1 MPAMWQARAAAGA
14 AGRRLRTGAST
25 AASRGAAVPAA
36 IKGAGTEI
44 AWITAHAALY
54 PMGFRPERLPDGS
67 VPAPRSGAEPDHRPG
82 ADALRASPLP
92 YGVDDDGTPI
102 LLLHG
107 LADNRS
113 IFTVLRRSLRRHGFG
128 HVHTVNYSLLTS
140 DVRTAAARL
149 GEHVEMLCE
158 HTGYDRVHLI
168 AHSMGGLIARY
179 YVQRLGG
186 DARVHT
192 LVTLGTPHG
201 GTHAAKLLPVRLGR
215 QLRPDS
221 DVVEELTRPAPCCRT
236 RFVAI
241 WSDLDQLIYPKR
253 NAQLVHSD
261 LDGRSVL
268 VQGVGH
274 MSLPI
279 DRRVV
284 AEVTRTLSHL
294 HADGTTET
302 RAVTSIHPAVASPVP
317 QPRRPDLAGDPPT
330 SLTESGGS
338 TARGSWRR
346 PRRRRRGPTAMP
358 ADASLN
364 QS

>member
-1 MPAMWQARAAAGA
+1 MPAMRQACAA
-14 AGRRLRTGAST
+14 AGRRLRGGTVPT
-25 AASRGAAVPAA
+25 AIR
-36 IKGAGTEI
+36 GAGTEI

-67 VPAPRSGAEPDHRPG
+67 VPPPRSGAEPAGPPRP
-82 ADALRASPLP
+82 DALRASPLP
-92 YGVDDDGTPI
+92 HDVGDDGTPI

-113 IFTVLRRSLRRHGFG
+113 IFTVLRRSLRRQGFG

-140 DVRTAAARL
+140 DIRTAAARL
-149 GEHVEMLCE
+149 AEHVETLCE
-158 HTGYDRVHLI
+158 HTGYDRVHVI
-168 AHSMGGLIARY
+168 AHSLGGLIARY
-179 YVQRLGG
+179 YVQRLDG

-201 GTHAAKLLPVRLGR
+201 GTYAARLLPVRLGR
-215 QLRPDS
+215 QLRPGS
-221 DVVEELTRPAPCCRT
+221 DVVAELTRPAPRCRT

-253 NAQLVHSD
+253 NAQLTHAD

-294 HADGTTET
+294 HTDGSTET
-302 RAVTSIHPAVASPVP
+302 PAVTSIHPAVASPVP
-317 QPRRPDLAGDPPT
+317 QPRRPDLDPADRPT
-330 SLTESGGS
+330 LLTDRGGS
-338 TARGSWRR
+338 DARGSRRGWPWRR
-346 PRRRRRGPTAMP
+346 GGP
-358 ADASLN
+358 ADRDAG
-364 QS
+364 

>member
-1 MPAMWQARAAAGA
+1 MPAMRQACAA
-14 AGRRLRTGAST
+14 AGRRLRAVSLSAGRGGAL
-25 AASRGAAVPAA
+25 PAA
-36 IKGAGTEI
+36 IRGAGTEI

-67 VPAPRSGAEPDHRPG
+67 VPVPRAGDDAAGPRR

-92 YGVDDDGTPI
+92 DAAGDDGTPI

-113 IFTVLRRSLRRHGFG
+113 IFTVLRRSLRRQGFG

-140 DVRTAAARL
+140 DIRTAAARL
-149 GEHVEMLCE
+149 GEHVDTLCE
-158 HTGYDRVHLI
+158 HTGYDRVHVI
-168 AHSMGGLIARY
+168 AHSLGGLIARY
-179 YVQRLGG
+179 YVQRLDG

-201 GTHAAKLLPVRLGR
+201 GTYAARLLPVRLGR
-215 QLRPDS
+215 QLRPGS
-221 DVVEELTRPAPCCRT
+221 DVVAELTRPAPRCRT

-253 NAQLVHSD
+253 NARLEHAD

-268 VQGVGH
+268 VNGVGH

-302 RAVTSIHPAVASPVP
+302 PAVTSIHPAVGTPVP
-317 QPRRPDLAGDPPT
+317 QPRRPDLSPGERPT
-330 SLTESGGS
+330 LLTDRTDSN
-338 TARGSWRR
+338 AHGSWRGLRR
-346 PRRRRRGPTAMP
+346 PRRGPRRPGAR
-358 ADASLN
+358 DAG
-364 QS
+364 

>member
-1 MPAMWQARAAAGA
+1 MPAMRQACAAAGA
-14 AGRRLRTGAST
+14 AGRRLRTRASV
-25 AASRGAAVPAA
+25 AAGRGAAVPVA
-36 IKGAGTEI
+36 IKGAGTEL

-67 VPAPRSGAEPDHRPG
+67 VPAPRHGAEPAPDGRPG
-82 ADALRASPLP
+82 ADVLRASPLP
-92 YGVDDDGTPI
+92 DGVDDDGTPI
-102 LLLHG
+102 LMLHG

-113 IFTVLRRSLRRHGFG
+113 IFTVLGRSLRRHGFG

-149 GEHVEMLCE
+149 AEHVEMLCE
-158 HTGYDRVHLI
+158 HTGYDRVHVI
-168 AHSMGGLIARY
+168 AHSLGGLIARY

-201 GTHAAKLLPVRLGR
+201 GTYAAKLLPVRLGR

-221 DVVEELTRPAPCCRT
+221 DVVEELTRPAPRCRT

-253 NAQLVHSD
+253 NAQLIHAD

-268 VQGVGH
+268 VHGVGH

-294 HADGTTET
+294 HADGSTET
-302 RAVTSIHPAVASPVP
+302 PAVTSIHPAMASRVP
-317 QPRRPDLAGDPPT
+317 QPRRPALAGDPPT
-330 SLTESGGS
+330 PLTDSGGPDADGS
-338 TARGSWRR
+338 RRGL
-346 PRRRRRGPTAMP
+346 RRRRRGPTR
-358 ADASLN
+358 DAG
-364 QS
+364 